1 MVKLWP
7 CGLHFKLTP
16 YSLFTTQV
24 WTNIS
29 QTRGYTD
36 NCFFLEIRTLP
47 KTETRALPAP
57 ILLHRCL

>member
-7 CGLHFKLTP
+7 YILHFKLTP

-29 QTRGYTD
+29 QTRSYTD

-47 KTETRALPAP
+47 KPETRALPAP